1 MKHIQAKQPLTA
13 IGLGHDLL
21 RIEDMALPQLLCSP
35 SPRPSL
41 HLMRLDEINE
51 ESPSSYRSALAN
63 VYATQD
69 ANDRTSFLYLL
80 DGGPDG
86 ISLYFGI
93 VESHAGADSHEA
105 FKNLWGA
112 LEGQL
117 PGINLSREQDI
128 EPLVKRLENSRFH
141 GVVLGVPTIQDE
153 KQESDDENFQ
163 GIERLVRTLVSRRGN
178 EIPNVTRWQLAVVSH
193 PLSRAQAQERLD
205 AAYDLASEI
214 ALLAQTTIQASSNS
228 SEQKGSSYS
237 SSLSEGINTTKA
249 KSRGKS
255 EGTSDSRSHGASVS
269 EGTNTS
275 RADSR
280 GKSEGGS
287 ANQSKGESSSGSN
300 ASETQ
305 SKNWGTNEGM
315 TKTTG
320 TSTSRT
326 TNDGSTTT
334 KNWSTN
340 EGITNTS
347 GTSTNRT
354 ESDGLNLSHTTG
366 SNFGITHELTDKRS
380 QHLLEQLENTL
391 IPRLQ
396 NGMTKGLFSTA
407 IYLCADNA
415 STYRSL
421 KRTLC
426 ATYQGS
432 VATVSPLQVHDL
444 PEDSPFQPL
453 RLPRLNGSIDPR
465 IAVFLSLEMEG
476 ADHSLGSLLTT
487 DEMALIAG
495 LPRQELPGLR
505 RRKSVEFT
513 VALPPTNQ
521 TKAIDLGEVIDFGR
535 RQPNNRVLLDRADF
549 NKHCFITGV
558 TGAGKTTTCLNLLVE
573 SELPFLV
580 IEPAKT
586 EYRALRG
593 RLKDE
598 IDYYRPN
605 GDGHR
610 SFRLNP
616 FALLHRDQKLK
627 SHASFLRNVFAAVF
641 PMEASM
647 PYLVEQAILRAYEE
661 KGWDLADD
669 TCLLADDAFDPAA
682 RAWPTMSDMIRQ
694 LDVLIPEQGMGKEF
708 EEKYRGS
715 LVSRLT
721 SLTHGVLGE
730 VLDVPQSLDFT
741 ALLGRH
747 VVIELEE
754 IKDGEGKA
762 LMMALVL
769 GAISEAIRYRHSKE
783 PSFRHLTLVEEA
795 HRLLSRPEAGD
806 KARAMAVES
815 FADLLAEVRKYGEG
829 LIIADQI
836 PAKLIPDVIK
846 NTHTKIVHRLFAEDD
861 RRAMGEAMMMSD
873 DQRDFLPNL
882 ATGEAI
888 VFCGG
893 WHGPSHAAIR
903 SDHAG
908 TDRPPLAEKD
918 IEGRAI
924 SQLFRE
930 RGRYYPS
937 LTALGWLGSKKDED
951 AKRRFADFVKEAHKA
966 INHLLYINP
975 HNQGQKREHLYP
987 QRFAALKSWLNTWQT
1002 SAITQPLQTEAWQWL
1017 SGQPQP
1023 GQPLTAPL
1031 LALLYDASPR
1041 PHTKSKP
1048 QSAWPWL
1055 KEDWPVWQEAVD
1067 TLLEHL
1073 AASADAAD
1081 FLKRLD
1087 ESRGLKRI
1095 MEDLGQYQSF

>member
-1 MKHIQAKQPLTA
+1 MKHTQASKSLAALDLSQ
-13 IGLGHDLL
+13 GLF
-21 RIEDMALPQLLCSP
+21 RVEDMALPQLLCSP
-35 SPRPSL
+35 SPRPRM

-51 ESPSSYRSALAN
+51 ETPSSYRSALSN
-63 VYATQD
+63 VYATLD
-69 ANDRTSFLYLL
+69 ADDDTSFLYLL

-93 VESHAGADSHEA
+93 VESHAEADCHEA

-117 PGINLSREQDI
+117 PGINLSREQNI
-128 EPLVKRLENSRFH
+128 EPILKRLESSRFH

-163 GIERLVRTLVSRRGN
+163 GIERLVRTLVSRRGGETAN
-178 EIPNVTRWQLAVVSH
+178 STRWQLAVVSQ

-205 AAYDLASEI
+205 AAYGLASEI
-214 ALLAQTTIQASSNS
+214 ALLAHTTIQASSNS

-269 EGTNTS
+269 EGTNSS

-280 GKSEGGS
+280 SKSEGGS
-287 ANQSKGESSSGSN
+287 DSRSAGESSSGRS
-300 ASETQ
+300 ASKTQ
-305 SKNWGTNEGM
+305 SKNFGTNEGR

-326 TNDGSTTT
+326 TNDSSTTAR
-334 KNWSTN
+334 NWNTN
-340 EGITNTS
+340 EGITNTA

-366 SNFGITHELTDKRS
+366 SNFGLTHELTDKRS

-426 ATYQGS
+426 ATYQGG

-444 PEDSPFQPL
+444 PQDRPFQPL
-453 RLPRLNGSIDPR
+453 RLPMPNGSIDPR
-465 IAVFLSLEMEG
+465 AAVFLSLEMEEG
-476 ADHSLGSLLTT
+476 AGRSLGSLLTT
-487 DEMALIAG
+487 DELALVAG

-513 VALPPTNQ
+513 VALPYTNP
-521 TKAIDLGEVIDFGR
+521 KEAIDLGEIIDYGR
-535 RQPNNRVLLDRADF
+535 RQPNNRVLLDKADF
-549 NKHCFITGV
+549 TKHCFITGV

-573 SELPFLV
+573 SGLPFLV

-586 EYRALRG
+586 EYRALHG
-593 RLKDE
+593 RFKSG

-616 FALLHRDQKLK
+616 FALLHRNQKLK

-661 KGWDLADD
+661 KGWDLADN
-669 TCLLADDAFDPAA
+669 TCLLADNPFDPAA

-730 VLDVPQSLDFT
+730 VLDVPQSLDFA
-741 ALLGRH
+741 ALMDQRA
-747 VVIELEE
+747 VIELEE

-769 GAISEAIRYRHSKE
+769 GAISEAIRYRDSDE
-783 PSFRHLTLVEEA
+783 PSCRHLTLVEEA

-861 RRAMGEAMMMSD
+861 RRAMGDAMMMSD
-873 DQRDFLPNL
+873 EQRDFLPNL

-903 SDHAG
+903 SDHAS
-908 TDRPPLAEKD
+908 TDRTAEKD
-918 IEGRAI
+918 IEVRAI
-924 SQLFRE
+924 SQLFRQRE
-930 RGRYYPS
+930 RYYPS
-937 LTALGWLGSKKDED
+937 LTALGTLGLQEDED
-951 AKRRFADFVKEAHKA
+951 AERRFADFVGQTHKA
-966 INHLLYINP
+966 INHLLFINP
-975 HNQGQKREHLYP
+975 HNHGQKREHLYP
-987 QRFAALKSWLNTWQT
+987 QRFDVLKGWLNTWQT
-1002 SAITQPLQTEAWQWL
+1002 SAITQPLQTEAWQRL
-1017 SGQPQP
+1017 TGQQQP

-1041 PHTKSKP
+1041 PHAKSKP

-1055 KEDWPVWQEAVD
+1055 REDWPVWQEAVD

-1073 AASADAAD
+1073 ATSADAAD
-1081 FLKRLD
+1081 FLQRLD
-1087 ESRGLKRI
+1087 GSRGLQLVMK
-1095 MEDLGQYQSF
+1095 DLGQYQSF